1 MKSVYAVATLFLA
14 VSSLALPARA
24 QQSAQ
29 PQPQA
34 SSAPAASSNPASAI
48 DPEKEADI
56 RKLLE
61 LTGTKALFNQ
71 TIGNIMSL
79 MQKSLMQA
87 NPDDPRGQMFAN
99 LIAQQLRGDMA
110 GQYEDLLKRLIPVYD
125 KYYTK
130 EDIENIIQFYGTP
143 LGQKLLKVTPDI
155 SRESQTIGYQW
166 GSKIGR
172 DAVAKVLQTHPDLQ
186 VVGARAMGAN

>member
-1 MKSVYAVATLFLA
+1 MT
-14 VSSLALPARA
+14 
-24 QQSAQ
+24 
-29 PQPQA
+29 
-34 SSAPAASSNPASAI
+34 
-48 DPEKEADI
+48 
-56 RKLLE
+56 
-61 LTGTKALFNQ
+61 
-71 TIGNIMSL
+71 
-79 MQKSLMQA
+79 
-87 NPDDPRGQMFAN
+87 
-99 LIAQQLRGDMA
+99 

-130 EDIENIIQFYGTP
+130 EDVENIIQFYGTP
-143 LGQKLLKVTPDI
+143 LGQKLLKVSPDI

>member
-1 MKSVYAVATLFLA
+1 MKSAFAVATLFFV
-14 VSSLALPARA
+14 VSLLALPTRAR
-24 QQSAQ
+24 QSAQ

-34 SSAPAASSNPASAI
+34 SYASAAVESPTPPI

-87 NPDDPRGQMFAN
+87 NPDDPKGQMFAN
-99 LIAQQLRGDMA
+99 LIAQQLRGDMT
-110 GQYEDLLKRLIPVYD
+110 GQYEALLERLIPLYD

-130 EDIENIIQFYGTP
+130 EDIENIIQFYGSP
-143 LGQKLLKVTPDI
+143 LGQKLLKVSPDI

-186 VVGARAMGAN
+186 GMGARAMGAN